1 MKVKYLKEHLQ
12 NLPDDMDV
20 LVSHHDGYE
29 RVCTSNFGAYS
40 ATAGYVEIRSDEY
53 GLEWVDW
60 VSPTQETYEY
70 CDNLGK
76 EHKIVPEKKEV
87 FILDV

>member
-29 RVCTSNFGAYS
+29 RVYTSNLGAYS
-40 ATAGYVEIRSDEY
+40 GTVGYVEIKSDEW
-53 GLEWVDW
+53 EDW
-60 VSPTQETYEY
+60 VSHTQETYEY